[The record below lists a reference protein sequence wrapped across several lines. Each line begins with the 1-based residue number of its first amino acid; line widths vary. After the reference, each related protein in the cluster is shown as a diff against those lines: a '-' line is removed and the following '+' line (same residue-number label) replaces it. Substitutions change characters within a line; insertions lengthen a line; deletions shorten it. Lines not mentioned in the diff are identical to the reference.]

1 MSRPLTFNHEMLV
14 ANAGSGKTFALTT
27 RIIRLLLA
35 GVSMDRIA
43 ALTFTRKSAGEFLDE
58 LLVRLSEAAS
68 DRKKLAALAK
78 ASDTPEL
85 SSADCC
91 ELLRHIIDHFGRLG
105 LSTIDSFFA
114 RIARQFPLESGLPEE
129 FAIADSASLASARER
144 ALAMSFTLGAKG
156 DQGLTSMIEQCH
168 QISRKRGERNV
179 FGMLLDQIDTLHQ
192 QYLKTPEG
200 CTWGDSAA
208 IWNKQPP
215 PFQAATGIDAAI
227 DGFAN
232 EVSLSNPDLS
242 AEALSNLEAGL
253 EAMRQLE
260 PGQAWSRDIQKFVEQ
275 KLSSEPKNNHVRFA
289 SKKADGWAEL
299 TPGLRSSRK
308 ILADTLFADALHQ
321 ILERAKGLY
330 AFVRQYEGVYGK
342 LVRGAGLISFA
353 DITTLLAERA
363 ADVDQTDALDWRSQV
378 AYRIDQNFD
387 HWLLD
392 EFQDTSRVQW
402 SILRTFIEEVLMDDD
417 AQRSLFYVGDTKQA
431 IYGWRGGDADLFRE
445 IFDYYENIKE
455 GEALTNSWRSTEP
468 VIKMVNSVFG
478 SMNAIGDALKL
489 PEATL
494 DRWITGWNKHEVAA
508 AIRENS
514 GYATFFAVS
523 ENPEEDVSP
532 QHAEVCRI
540 IEEVDP
546 LARGIE
552 CTVLLRQNKDAAE
565 LAAYLQSS
573 GLAVA
578 LEGKSN
584 PCTDNPFG
592 SGVLAALRVVAHPS
606 DSLSASIARGLP
618 CASAW
623 GLEDLDDFRKQTLQ
637 SIAECGY
644 AKTLQT
650 WIELAGFNESAERTS
665 SASSAAAVNGVASIP
680 ASKKSYADESFLQ
693 SRSEAVLAAAE
704 KFDAANTTSEGIDA
718 FIAAVESTEV
728 QEAEGTE
735 AIRIMTIHQAK
746 GLGFDMVI
754 VSGLDKSSHN
764 SIADELV
771 LGPDEKDPQWGM
783 LLPRKGIAEADPVLR
798 QQTERLNAESKTNE
812 LCSAYV
818 ALTRAKR
825 ALYVISD
832 ELAETSKATHFGRH
846 LQLSLGEGWSQG
858 DAKWF
863 EKNQLDRARA

>member
-1 MSRPLTFNHEMLV
+1 MLV

-43 ALTFTRKSAGEFLDE
+43 ALTFTRKSAGEFLDV
-58 LLVRLSEAAS
+58 LLVRLAEAAS

-85 SSADCC
+85 SATDCC
-91 ELLRHIIDHFGRLG
+91 ELLHHVIGHFGRLG

-129 FAIADSASLASARER
+129 FAIADRASLASARER
-144 ALAMSFTLGAKG
+144 ALAMSFALGAKG

-208 IWNKQPP
+208 IWNKQAP
-215 PFQAATGIDAAI
+215 PFQAAAEIGAAI
-227 DGFAN
+227 DDFIHEA
-232 EVSLSNPDLS
+232 SLSNPGLS
-242 AEALSNLEAGL
+242 AEALANLEAGL
-253 EAMRQLE
+253 DAIRQFE
-260 PGQAWSRDIQKFVEQ
+260 PGQAWSRDMQKFVTQ
-275 KLSSEPKNNHVRFA
+275 KLSSEPKNNHIRFA
-289 SKKADGWAEL
+289 SKKADGWVEL
-299 TPGLRSSRK
+299 TPRLRSSRK

-330 AFVRQYEGVYGK
+330 AFVQQYEAVYAK
-342 LVRGAGLISFA
+342 LVRSAGLISFA
-353 DITTLLAERA
+353 DITTLIAERA
-363 ADVDQTDALDWRSQV
+363 ADVDQPDALDWRSQV

-392 EFQDTSRVQW
+392 EFQDTSRAQW
-402 SILRTFIEEVLMDDD
+402 SILRTFIEEVLMDDE

-431 IYGWRGGDADLFRE
+431 IYGWRGGDAELFRE
-445 IFDYYENIKE
+445 IFDYYENIHE
-455 GEALTNSWRSTEP
+455 GEALTDSWRSTGP

-478 SMNAIGDALKL
+478 SMDSIAETLKL

-494 DRWITGWNKHEVAA
+494 THWRAGWNKHEVAE
-508 AIRENS
+508 AIHENS
-514 GYATFFAVS
+514 GYAAFFTLS
-523 ENPEEDVSP
+523 ENPEESASP
-532 QHAEVCRI
+532 QHAEIRRI

-565 LAAYLQSS
+565 LAASLQSS
-573 GLAVA
+573 GIAVA

-592 SGVLAALRVVAHPS
+592 SAVVAALRAVAHPS
-606 DSLSASIARGLP
+606 DSLSAGIARGLP

-623 GLEDLDDFRKQTLQ
+623 GLEDFENFRKQTLQ

-644 AKTLQT
+644 AKTLQD
-650 WIELAGFNESAERTS
+650 WIELAGFNENGGTNSTS
-665 SASSAAAVNGVASIP
+665 S
-680 ASKKSYADESFLQ
+680 KKTHADEAFLQ
-693 SRSEAVLAAAE
+693 SRAEALLATAE
-704 KFDAANTTSEGIDA
+704 NFDMGSASGEGIDA
-718 FIAAVESTEV
+718 FIDAVESAEV
-728 QEAEGTE
+728 QEAEASG

-754 VSGLDKSSHN
+754 VSGLDKTSP
-764 SIADELV
+764 IRTADELI

-783 LLPRKGIAEADPVLR
+783 LLPRKDIAEADPVLSH
-798 QQTERLNAESKTNE
+798 QAERLNAESKTNE

-846 LQLSLGEGWSQG
+846 LQLSLGDRWSQG
-858 DAKWF
+858 DAEWF
-863 EKNQLDRARA
+863 EKNQ

>member
-43 ALTFTRKSAGEFLDE
+43 ALTFTRKSAGEFLDV
-58 LLVRLSEAAS
+58 LLVRLAEAAS

-85 SSADCC
+85 SATDCC
-91 ELLRHIIDHFGRLG
+91 ELLRHVIGHFGRLG

-129 FAIADSASLASARER
+129 FAIADRASLASARER
-144 ALAMSFTLGAKG
+144 ALAMSFALGAKG

-208 IWNKQPP
+208 IWNKQAP
-215 PFQAATGIDAAI
+215 PFQAAAEIGAAI
-227 DGFAN
+227 DDFIHEA
-232 EVSLSNPDLS
+232 SLSNPGLS
-242 AEALSNLEAGL
+242 AEALANLEAGL
-253 EAMRQLE
+253 DAIRQFE
-260 PGQAWSRDIQKFVEQ
+260 PGQAWSRDMQKFVTQ
-275 KLSSEPKNNHVRFA
+275 KLSSEPKNNHIRFA
-289 SKKADGWAEL
+289 SKKADGWVEL
-299 TPGLRSSRK
+299 TPRLRSSRK

-330 AFVRQYEGVYGK
+330 AFVQQYEAVYAK
-342 LVRGAGLISFA
+342 LVRSAGLISFA
-353 DITTLLAERA
+353 DITTLIAERA
-363 ADVDQTDALDWRSQV
+363 ADVDQPDALDWRSQV

-392 EFQDTSRVQW
+392 EFQDTSRAQW
-402 SILRTFIEEVLMDDD
+402 SILRTFIEEVLMDDE

-431 IYGWRGGDADLFRE
+431 IYGWRGGDAELFRE
-445 IFDYYENIKE
+445 IFDYYENIHE
-455 GEALTNSWRSTEP
+455 GEALTDSWRSTGP

-478 SMNAIGDALKL
+478 SMDSIAETLKL

-494 DRWITGWNKHEVAA
+494 TRWGAGWNKHEVAEE
-508 AIRENS
+508 ISNNS
-514 GYATFFAVS
+514 GYATFFTVS
-523 ENPEEDVSP
+523 ENPEENASP
-532 QHAEVCRI
+532 QHGEVRRI

-565 LAAYLQSS
+565 LAAFLQSS
-573 GLAVA
+573 GIAVA

-592 SGVLAALRVVAHPS
+592 SAVVAALRAVAHPS
-606 DSLSASIARGLP
+606 DSLSAGIARGLP

-623 GLEDLDDFRKQTLQ
+623 GLEDFENFRKQTLQ

-644 AKTLQT
+644 AKTLQD
-650 WIELAGFNESAERTS
+650 WIELAGFNE
-665 SASSAAAVNGVASIP
+665 NGGTNSTL
-680 ASKKSYADESFLQ
+680 SKKTHADEAFLQ
-693 SRSEAVLAAAE
+693 SRAEALLATAE
-704 KFDAANTTSEGIDA
+704 NFDMGKVSGAGIDA
-718 FIAAVESTEV
+718 FIDAVESAEV
-728 QEAEGTE
+728 QEAEASG

-754 VSGLDKSSHN
+754 VSGLDKTSP
-764 SIADELV
+764 IRTADELI

-783 LLPRKGIAEADPVLR
+783 LLPRKDIAEADPVLSH
-798 QQTERLNAESKTNE
+798 QAERLNAESKTNE

-846 LQLSLGEGWSQG
+846 LQLSLGDRWSQG
-858 DAKWF
+858 DAEWF
-863 EKNQLDRARA
+863 EKNQ

>member
-1 MSRPLTFNHEMLV
+1 MLV

-43 ALTFTRKSAGEFLDE
+43 ALTFTRKSAGEFLDV
-58 LLVRLSEAAS
+58 LLVRLAEAAS

-85 SSADCC
+85 SATDCC
-91 ELLRHIIDHFGRLG
+91 ELLRHVIGHFGRLG

-129 FAIADSASLASARER
+129 FAIADRASLASARER
-144 ALAMSFTLGAKG
+144 ALAMSFALGAKG

-208 IWNKQPP
+208 IWNKQAP
-215 PFQAATGIDAAI
+215 PFQAAAEIGAAI
-227 DGFAN
+227 DDFIHEA
-232 EVSLSNPDLS
+232 SLSNPGLS
-242 AEALSNLEAGL
+242 AEALANLEAGL
-253 EAMRQLE
+253 DAIRQFE
-260 PGQAWSRDIQKFVEQ
+260 PGQAWSRDMQKFVTQ
-275 KLSSEPKNNHVRFA
+275 KLSSEPKNNHIRFA
-289 SKKADGWAEL
+289 SKKADGWVEL
-299 TPGLRSSRK
+299 TPRLRSSRK

-330 AFVRQYEGVYGK
+330 AFVQQYEAVYAK
-342 LVRGAGLISFA
+342 LVRSAGLISFA
-353 DITTLLAERA
+353 DITTLIAERA
-363 ADVDQTDALDWRSQV
+363 ADVDQPDALDWRSQV

-392 EFQDTSRVQW
+392 EFQDTSRAQW
-402 SILRTFIEEVLMDDD
+402 SILRIFIEEVLMDDE

-431 IYGWRGGDADLFRE
+431 IYGWRGGDAELFRE
-445 IFDYYENIKE
+445 IFDYYENIHE
-455 GEALTNSWRSTEP
+455 GEALTDSWRSTGP

-478 SMNAIGDALKL
+478 SMDSIAETLKL

-494 DRWITGWNKHEVAA
+494 TRWGAGWNKHEVAEE
-508 AIRENS
+508 ISNNS
-514 GYATFFAVS
+514 GYATFFTVS
-523 ENPEEDVSP
+523 ENPEENASP
-532 QHAEVCRI
+532 QHGEVRRI

-565 LAAYLQSS
+565 LAASLQSS
-573 GLAVA
+573 GIAVA

-592 SGVLAALRVVAHPS
+592 SAVVAALRAVAHPS
-606 DSLSASIARGLP
+606 DSLSAGIARGLP

-623 GLEDLDDFRKQTLQ
+623 GLEDIENFRKQTLQ

-644 AKTLQT
+644 AKTLQD
-650 WIELAGFNESAERTS
+650 WIELAGFNENGGTNSTS
-665 SASSAAAVNGVASIP
+665 S
-680 ASKKSYADESFLQ
+680 KKTHADEAFLQ
-693 SRSEAVLAAAE
+693 SRAEALLATAE
-704 KFDAANTTSEGIDA
+704 NFDMGKVSGAGIDA
-718 FIAAVESTEV
+718 FIDAVESAEV
-728 QEAEGTE
+728 QEAEASG

-754 VSGLDKSSHN
+754 VSGLDKTSP
-764 SIADELV
+764 IRTADELI

-783 LLPRKGIAEADPVLR
+783 LLPRKDIAEADPVLR
-798 QQTERLNAESKTNE
+798 HQAERLNAESKTNE

-846 LQLSLGEGWSQG
+846 LQLSLGDRWSQG
-858 DAKWF
+858 DAEWF
-863 EKNQLDRARA
+863 EKNQ

>member
-58 LLVRLSEAAS
+58 LLVRLAEAAS
-68 DRKKLAALAK
+68 NKKKLAALAK

-85 SSADCC
+85 SATDCC
-91 ELLRHIIDHFGRLG
+91 ELLHHVISHFGRLG

-129 FAIADSASLASARER
+129 FAIADRASLASARER
-144 ALAMSFTLGAKG
+144 ALAMSFALTANG

-168 QISRKRGERNV
+168 QISRKRGEQNV

-200 CTWGDSAA
+200 CTWGDSTA
-208 IWNKQPP
+208 IWNKQAP
-215 PFQAATGIDAAI
+215 PFQAAAEIGAAI
-227 DGFAN
+227 DDFSH
-232 EVSLSNPDLS
+232 EVRLSNPNLS
-242 AEALSNLEAGL
+242 AEALANLETGL
-253 EAMRQLE
+253 EAMRKLE
-260 PGQAWSRDIQKFVEQ
+260 SGQAWSREIQKFVEQ
-275 KLSSEPKNNHVRFA
+275 KLSSEPRNNHIRFT
-289 SKKADGWAEL
+289 SKKANGWVEL
-299 TPGLRSSRK
+299 TPRLRSKRK
-308 ILADTLFADALHQ
+308 ILADTLFSDALHQ

-330 AFVRQYEGVYGK
+330 AFVEQYEGIYAK
-342 LVRGAGLISFA
+342 LIRSAGLISFT
-353 DITTLLAERA
+353 DITTLLAVRA
-363 ADVDQTDALDWRSQV
+363 AGVDQTDALDWRSQV

-392 EFQDTSRVQW
+392 EFQDTSRIQW
-402 SILRTFIEEVLMDDD
+402 VILRTFIEEVLMDDD
-417 AQRSLFYVGDTKQA
+417 AERSLFYVGDTKQA
-431 IYGWRGGDADLFRE
+431 IYGWRGGDAELFRE
-445 IFDYYENIKE
+445 VFDYYENIKE
-455 GEALTNSWRSTEP
+455 GEALTNSWRSSEP

-478 SMNAIGDALKL
+478 SMDSIAETLKL

-494 DRWITGWNKHEVAA
+494 ARWETGWNKHEVAEA
-508 AIRENS
+508 MSNNS

-532 QHAEVCRI
+532 QHGEVRRI

-592 SGVLAALRVVAHPS
+592 SAVLAALRVVAHPS
-606 DSLSASIARGLP
+606 DSLSAGIARGLP

-623 GLEDLDDFRKQTLQ
+623 GLDDLENFRKQTLV

-650 WIELAGFNESAERTS
+650 WIELAGLNKSSERKS
-665 SASSAAAVNGVASIP
+665 FASSATVVKDVTSIP
-680 ASKKSYADESFLQ
+680 RTKKSHADESFLQ
-693 SRSEAVLAAAE
+693 SRSEVVLSVAE
-704 KFDAANTTSEGIDA
+704 KFDTANTNGEGIDA
-718 FIAAVESTEV
+718 FIASVESTEV
-728 QEAEGTE
+728 QEAEATE

-754 VSGLDKSSHN
+754 VSGLDKTPP
-764 SIADELV
+764 IRAADELI

-783 LLPRKGIAEADPVLR
+783 LLPRKSIAEADPVLR
-798 QQTERLNAESKTNE
+798 QQRERLSAESKTNE

-846 LQLSLGEGWSQG
+846 LQLSLGEGWTQG
-858 DAKWF
+858 DRKWF
-863 EKNQLDRARA
+863 EKGQ